1 MMKKIAALML
11 VLVMPMALSAKL
23 PVKER
28 AKVKRSAAP
37 IVSQPAAVVIEIPP
51 TLAEMAIAQK
61 VYVGRL
67 PCELGAFVSVTAD
80 VNAAGYFDV
89 ETKNLK
95 FRMVPVETTTGAV
108 RLEDRRTGAVWLQLA
123 NKSMLMNQKI
133 GQRLADECMSPVQAS
148 VAELLLKNP
157 APSIL
162 EALPAVAL
170 VTVPAP
176 SLLAVPAEVAPI
188 TDPAPSVL
196 AVSAEVAPIMDPA
209 PSVPALPPEVAP
221 ITLPAT
227 SLLVVPPAAAPNMD
241 ATSSMPEVAPEVAP
255 K

>member
-1 MMKKIAALML
+1 MKKIAALML
-11 VLVMPMALSAKL
+11 VLVMPMALSAQL
-23 PVKER
+23 PSKER
-28 AKVKRSAAP
+28 AKARRSASP
-37 IVSQPAAVVIEIPP
+37 IVSQPPVVAEIPP
-51 TLAEMAIAQK
+51 TVAEMAIAQN
-61 VYVGRL
+61 VYMGRL

-80 VNAAGYFDV
+80 ANAAGYFDV
-89 ETKNLK
+89 QTKTQK

-162 EALPAVAL
+162 EALPAAAI

-176 SLLAVPAEVAPI
+176 NLLAVPAEVVPI
-188 TDPAPSVL
+188 TDPAPG
-196 AVSAEVAPIMDPA
+196 
-209 PSVPALPPEVAP
+209 VPALPPEVAP
-221 ITLPAT
+221 ITLPGS
-227 SLLVVPPAAAPNMD
+227 SLLVVPPAAAPNKD
-241 ATSSMPEVAPEVAP
+241 AASSMPEVPPEVAP

>member
-11 VLVMPMALSAKL
+11 VVVMPMALSAQL
-23 PVKER
+23 PAKER
-28 AKVKRSAAP
+28 AKAKRSPAP
-37 IVSQPAAVVIEIPP
+37 IVSQPAVVVEIPP
-51 TLAEMAIAQK
+51 TLAQMAIAQN

-89 ETKNLK
+89 QTKNLK
-95 FRMVPVETTTGAV
+95 FRMLPVETTTGAV

-162 EALPAVAL
+162 EALPAVAI

-176 SLLAVPAEVAPI
+176 SLVPVPAEVAPI
-188 TDPAPSVL
+188 T
-196 AVSAEVAPIMDPA
+196 DPA

-221 ITLPAT
+221 ITLPPT
-227 SLLVVPPAAAPNMD
+227 SLIVVPPAAAPNKD
-241 ATSSMPEVAPEVAP
+241 AASSMPEVPPEVAP

>member
-11 VLVMPMALSAKL
+11 VVVMPMALSAQL
-23 PVKER
+23 PAKER
-28 AKVKRSAAP
+28 AKAKRSPAP
-37 IVSQPAAVVIEIPP
+37 IVSQPAVVVEIPP
-51 TLAEMAIAQK
+51 TLAQMAIAQN

-89 ETKNLK
+89 QTKNLK
-95 FRMVPVETTTGAV
+95 FRMLPVETTTGAV

-162 EALPAVAL
+162 EALPAVAV

-176 SLLAVPAEVAPI
+176 SLLAV
-188 TDPAPSVL
+188 TT
-196 AVSAEVAPIMDPA
+196 
-209 PSVPALPPEVAP
+209 EVAP

-227 SLLVVPPAAAPNMD
+227 SLLVVPPAAAPNKD
-241 ATSSMPEVAPEVAP
+241 AASSMPEVPPEVAP

>member
-1 MMKKIAALML
+1 MKNIAALML
-11 VLVMPMALSAKL
+11 VLATPMALSAQL
-23 PVKER
+23 PAKER
-28 AKVKRSAAP
+28 AKAKRSTVP
-37 IVSQPAAVVIEIPP
+37 IVSKPAAVVEIPP
-51 TLAEMAIAQK
+51 TLAQMAISQN

-89 ETKNLK
+89 QIKNLK

-108 RLEDRRTGAVWLQLA
+108 RLEDRRAGAVWLQLA

-133 GQRLADECMSPVQAS
+133 GQRLADECMSSVQAS

-162 EALPAVAL
+162 EALPAA
-170 VTVPAP
+170 
-176 SLLAVPAEVAPI
+176 API
-188 TDPAPSVL
+188 KDAAYSMP
-196 AVSAEVAPIMDPA
+196 EV
-209 PSVPALPPEVAP
+209 PPEVAP
-221 ITLPAT
+221 
-227 SLLVVPPAAAPNMD
+227 
-241 ATSSMPEVAPEVAP
+241 

>member
-11 VLVMPMALSAKL
+11 VVVMPMALSAQL
-23 PVKER
+23 PAKER
-28 AKVKRSAAP
+28 AKAKRSAAAV
-37 IVSQPAAVVIEIPP
+37 VSQPAVVVEIPP
-51 TLAEMAIAQK
+51 TLAQMAIAQN

-89 ETKNLK
+89 QTKNLK
-95 FRMVPVETTTGAV
+95 FRMLPVETTTGAV

-162 EALPAVAL
+162 EALPAVAV

-176 SLLAVPAEVAPI
+176 SLLAV
-188 TDPAPSVL
+188 TT
-196 AVSAEVAPIMDPA
+196 
-209 PSVPALPPEVAP
+209 EVAP

-227 SLLVVPPAAAPNMD
+227 SLLVVPPAAEPNKD
-241 ATSSMPEVAPEVAP
+241 AASSMPEVPPEVAP

>member
-11 VLVMPMALSAKL
+11 VVVMPMALSAQL
-23 PVKER
+23 PAKER
-28 AKVKRSAAP
+28 AKAKRSAAAV
-37 IVSQPAAVVIEIPP
+37 VSQPAVVVEIPP
-51 TLAEMAIAQK
+51 TLAQMALAQN

-67 PCELGAFVSVTAD
+67 PCELGAFVSVIAD

-89 ETKNLK
+89 QTKNLK

-162 EALPAVAL
+162 EALPAVAV
-170 VTVPAP
+170 VTMPAP
-176 SLLAVPAEVAPI
+176 SLLAV
-188 TDPAPSVL
+188 TT
-196 AVSAEVAPIMDPA
+196 
-209 PSVPALPPEVAP
+209 EVAP

-227 SLLVVPPAAAPNMD
+227 SLLVVPPAAEPNKD
-241 ATSSMPEVAPEVAP
+241 AASSMPEVPPEVAP